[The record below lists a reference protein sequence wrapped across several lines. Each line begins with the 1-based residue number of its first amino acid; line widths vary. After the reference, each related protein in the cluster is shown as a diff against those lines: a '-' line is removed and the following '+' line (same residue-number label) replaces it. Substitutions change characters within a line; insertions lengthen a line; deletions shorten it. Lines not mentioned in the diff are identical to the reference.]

1 MSQELLYHVRL
12 KLKQGDVESIEKE
25 LNRLEKE
32 RGADS
37 GVGGQKKSTKATEEA
52 TEALQKQESVLKTL
66 RKEINEYKESLAQVQ
81 LQAREMGG
89 ATDGNVREQRS
100 LAQAIADTKSKLES
114 ASRGNLDYDSAL
126 KNTGSSIRE
135 MKMSLRA
142 LKLAIDEVKNPL
154 GKGAGKV
161 AELTQQH
168 NELNTSIKAVEKSM
182 GVHTRNVGNYE
193 ESLRSAANTL
203 AIFQGPLGPIAGRI
217 NAAATAISR
226 YRAASAK
233 ATVATTLLG
242 RAINVALLGG
252 VGLLIV
258 AFTSLLAF
266 FRRSE
271 KGQHA
276 LKVATAALSAIF
288 QTFADKVAD
297 VGEFLH
303 NAFKNPKEAVIDLG
317 KAIMENVENRFKALP
332 ELAMAAFGVLN
343 KGAQALAVGV
353 RAIWNKDAREDA
365 KRLFKEANDELTN
378 YANALVKL
386 ATGVDEPLNKLARGF
401 IDVKNEVEDNV
412 SEAKILEKAMHEVL
426 KAERDLNVERAITN
440 RNLQEARDLA
450 RDLTVPHER
459 RLEALRQVREAEEE
473 MMTLE
478 LANENERMRIMKAQ
492 LDQFKSTTEQLDAH
506 AEQQVKVA
514 NIEREHLQ
522 RSISLRRDETAVQRQ
537 LNELTLR
544 RLRRA
549 LEEAKRTN
557 ELELAEVQRKM
568 QKEGRMVEL
577 AEKRKVNF
585 LEQRIEEQKAREE
598 AYFQELVNQ
607 YEDEATARHFAE
619 LKARQELDLELIALD
634 NNLADTK
641 EQRHRTMV
649 DANMTYERNEA
660 QMQLNA
666 ELHRLSQN
674 NNEIGMIEAERR
686 AFQEQAER
694 ERGQRL
700 FDIEKELRDKG
711 MIEEDAKLEA
721 ILILQQEYSAK
732 SAEFA
737 QRMDN
742 AVKANRE
749 QIMDA
754 VANLTKNALG
764 AIFGDS
770 KEAAMATA
778 IIDTYQGVVKAMA
791 SSGPPA
797 NFINAAA
804 VGAAGLANVR
814 KIMSTNLGSKSVDSS
829 AAQVQAPSTNFGFVD
844 LPSVGAEVASQQPMS
859 QNMQPNII
867 LEGEF
872 DPEFLSVKVRQGN
885 NTISGNT
892 LGIGI

>member
-12 KLKQGDVESIEKE
+12 KLKQGDVESVEKE

-37 GVGGQKKSTKATEEA
+37 GGGGQKKSTKATEEA

-66 RKEINEYKESLAQVQ
+66 RKELNQYKEALAQSQ
-81 LQAREMGG
+81 LKAREMGG
-89 ATDGNVREQRS
+89 ATDGNVREQRE
-100 LAQAIADTKSKLES
+100 LGQAIADTKSQLES
-114 ASRGNLDYDSAL
+114 ASRGNLDYNSAL
-126 KNTGSSIRE
+126 KDSGSSLRE

-142 LKLAIDEVKNPL
+142 LKLAIDEVEDPM
-154 GKGAGKV
+154 GEGAGKV

-168 NELNTSIKAVEKSM
+168 DELNGSIGGVEKSM

-193 ESLRSAANTL
+193 ESLRSAANAM

-217 NAAATAISR
+217 NAMATAISR
-226 YRAASAK
+226 YRAVSAK

-242 RAINVALLGG
+242 KAINVALLGG

-288 QTFADKVAD
+288 QTFADKVANL
-297 VGEFLH
+297 GEFLH
-303 NAFKNPKEAVIDLG
+303 NAFKNPKEAVIALG
-317 KAIMENVENRFKALP
+317 KAIMENVVNRFKAIPQLYMTGFRI
-332 ELAMAAFGVLN
+332 MA

-365 KRLFKEANDELTN
+365 KRLFKEAGDEI
-378 YANALVKL
+378 VKFGNL
-386 ATGVDEPLNKLARGF
+386 AVQAGTGVENGLSMMIRGG
-401 IDVKNEVEDNV
+401 IDLKNEISDNITESED
-412 SEAKILEKAMHEVL
+412 LEEAMHKVL
-426 KAERDLNVERAITN
+426 IAERDLNVERAITN

-473 MMTLE
+473 MMALE
-478 LANENERMRIMKAQ
+478 LANENERLRIMKAQ
-492 LDQFKSTTEQLDAH
+492 LDQFKSTTEQLDAY

-522 RSISLRRDETAVQRQ
+522 RSISLRRDETAVERQR
-537 LNELTLR
+537 NELALR
-544 RLRRA
+544 RLRRV

-641 EQRHRTMV
+641 EQRHRAMV
-649 DANMTYERNEA
+649 DANMAYERNEA
-660 QMQLNA
+660 QMQLSA

-674 NNEIGMIEAERR
+674 NNEIGMIEEERR
-686 AFQEQAER
+686 TWQEQAGR
-694 ERGQRL
+694 EHDQRSL
-700 FDIEKELRDKG
+700 DIKKELMDKG
-711 MIEEDAKLEA
+711 ISEEDAKLEA
-721 ILILQQEYSAK
+721 GYILQQEYSKK
-732 SAEFA
+732 SAEYA

-742 AVKANRE
+742 ATKANRE
-749 QIMDA
+749 QIMGA

-770 KEAAMATA
+770 KEVAIATA

-791 SSGPPA
+791 SSKPPA

-804 VGAAGLANVR
+804 VGAAGIANVR
-814 KIMSTNLGSKSVDSS
+814 KIMSTKPGSKSVDSS
-829 AAQVQAPSTNFGFVD
+829 AAQVQAPSTSFGFVD
-844 LPSVGAEVASQQPMS
+844 LPSVGAEVASQQPAQ

-872 DPEFLSVKVRQGN
+872 DPEVLSVKVTMGN
-885 NTISGNT
+885 NKISANT
-892 LGIGI
+892 LGVGI